1 MSKNEIYSNR
11 PKQSDVVDF
20 YSVAWK
26 GLPFS
31 YNFAIFLFVFIGS
44 LQWYWSRK
52 DKKKRKKKKRW
63 SGQILISLH
72 GNARAAEAWP

>member
-20 YSVAWK
+20 YSLAWK

-31 YNFAIFLFVFIGS
+31 YNFVIFLFVFISS
-44 LQWYWSRK
+44 LQ
-52 DKKKRKKKKRW
+52 
-63 SGQILISLH
+63 
-72 GNARAAEAWP
+72 